1 MKPTK
6 LPPQRSSRVRLRAA
20 LAVCTVAALA
30 ACSSGQVDR
39 QSSTGAQAGASPAPS
54 ATPTLAPPTDE
65 SFLQSAAQIVAGRYA
80 LGVVGQKRGQSSA
93 VRALAGRIAS
103 DAAESS
109 RWLSAYAA
117 KKHITISNRPKI
129 RASYQYSQLTGRSGA
144 AFDRSFLQAIHI
156 DTSIAHDTFEQE
168 LKNTKDPALRTF
180 AQHQMTEFQAQLK
193 QSSAHTV

>member
-1 MKPTK
+1 MPT
-6 LPPQRSSRVRLRAA
+6 QNSIRVRVRAA
-20 LAVCTVAALA
+20 LVTCTVVALA
-30 ACSSGQVDR
+30 ACSNGQVGQR
-39 QSSTGAQAGASPAPS
+39 SSTGAQAAASPAPA

-65 SFLQSAAQIVAGRYA
+65 SFVRSAAQVVAGRYA
-80 LGVVGQKRGQSSA
+80 LGAIGQKRGQSNA

-103 DAAESS
+103 NAAESS

-156 DTSIAHDTFEQE
+156 DTSIAVDTFKQE
-168 LKNTKDPALRTF
+168 GKTAKDPALRTF
-180 AQHQMTEFQAQLK
+180 AQRQTNEFQAQLK
-193 QSSAHTV
+193 QSAAHSV